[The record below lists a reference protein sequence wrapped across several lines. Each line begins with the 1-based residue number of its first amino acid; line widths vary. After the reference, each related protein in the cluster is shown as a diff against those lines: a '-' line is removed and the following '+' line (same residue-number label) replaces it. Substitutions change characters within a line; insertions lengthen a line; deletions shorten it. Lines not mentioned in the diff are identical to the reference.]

1 MTTPPTSNRDEG
13 NPSSN
18 PVVLDDF
25 EVAHTAITRAIRAIN
40 NEERGGDGAEFVTH
54 VLATVA
60 ANLGSSYAVIQARS
74 GSWEADVVGR
84 MLSSTVGCD
93 DEFLMTY
100 RTEPVEIIASSTYE
114 LDELSIYETYEA
126 SLAHI
131 RQTLFGDRWTPAR
144 DQLTDDEL
152 EQIEDVEIALIDLED
167 SDAAEYEQR
176 FAATVAARWEQLRT
190 EDPLGYPTELSVT
203 VHFVTA
209 SDTRGRTDG
218 WGSDLAS
225 RLYQHARENTLLPG
239 SDTLPDWSP
248 GFVDTLLVDGHWP
261 HLRIP
266 ELAHYSVPAATSKE
280 N

>member
-1 MTTPPTSNRDEG
+1 MITPPANTTDAQG
-13 NPSSN
+13 NGPAQ
-18 PVVLDDF
+18 PDDF

-40 NEERGGDGAEFVTH
+40 NEQRPGDGAEFITH

-60 ANLGSSYAVIQARS
+60 ANLGSSYAVIQGRP
-74 GSWEADVVGR
+74 GSWEASGVGQL
-84 MLSSTVGCD
+84 LSSTVGCD

-100 RTEPVEIIASSTYE
+100 RTEPVEIVASSTYE
-114 LDELSIYETYEA
+114 LDELGIYETYEA

-144 DQLTDDEL
+144 DQLTDAEL
-152 EQIEDVEIALIDLED
+152 EQIDDVEIALIDLED

-176 FAATVAARWEQLRT
+176 FAAMVAARWEQLRT
-190 EDPLGYPTELSVT
+190 ENPLGYPTELGVT
-203 VHFVTA
+203 VQFVTS
-209 SDTRGRTDG
+209 SDTRARTDG
-218 WGSDLAS
+218 WGTDLAS

-248 GFVDTLLVDGHWP
+248 GFVDTVLVDGHWP

-266 ELAHYSVPAATSKE
+266 ELAHYGVPTETPKE